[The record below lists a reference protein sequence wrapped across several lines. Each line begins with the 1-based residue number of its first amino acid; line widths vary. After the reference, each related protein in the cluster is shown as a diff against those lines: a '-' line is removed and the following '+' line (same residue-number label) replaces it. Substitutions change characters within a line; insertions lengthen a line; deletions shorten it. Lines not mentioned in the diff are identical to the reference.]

1 MDNSLLTSVR
11 RRGAKMKSS
20 IIFITACAF
29 LLLNAGPAMPGEPS
43 DLKEKIESLQQTID
57 QLKIRVQEMEEKQ
70 ESQAEQIEKVSELSE
85 SVESLEGLPS
95 RVFDKLEREVK
106 IGGHLKF
113 FVLDRTDGE
122 RNDRD
127 QNNNLSAGINDLY
140 FYVSKALTDWLS
152 LDVVPKIS
160 VLASA
165 TPGLGSDISRS
176 TSSSVDI
183 DLDEAYMSGRLPYP
197 YDVEFKVGA
206 FYPFFSEEYAR
217 QTWWHEQYHGNKGLL
232 PLQSWRASGL
242 EIYRNFDFELFSL
255 PVYLYPYLN
264 GDDEESRYVDNNGT
278 KNVLLHVAPE
288 YYGFGSRVRLLGS
301 VGWGKWDDDDDND
314 AFQYAVGADFKREG
328 LSLSGE
334 YLSRQRESVPLLD
347 GGTADADNEGYYLR
361 AMYTFNPKWRALL
374 KWSDV
379 DLAFP
384 STTMLTDEY
393 KTLSFAVNYW
403 ITPESTIIPQIEYV
417 DAERSDGSEMLEY
430 IRYTLGWRTT
440 F

>member
-1 MDNSLLTSVR
+1 
-11 RRGAKMKSS
+11 MKSS

-29 LLLNAGPAMPGEPS
+29 LLLNAGPAMPSELS

-70 ESQAEQIEKVSELSE
+70 ESQAEQVEKVAELTE

-95 RVFDKLEREVK
+95 RVFDKLEREVNF
-106 IGGHLKF
+106 GGHLKF

-122 RNDRD
+122 RNDKD

-140 FYVSKALTDWLS
+140 LYVSKALTGWLS

-165 TPGLGSDISRS
+165 TPGLGGDISRS
-176 TSSSVDI
+176 TSSSVDT

-232 PLQSWRASGL
+232 PLQSWRANGL

-334 YLSRQRESVPLLD
+334 YLSRHRDNVPLLD

-361 AMYTFNPKWRALL
+361 AMYTFNPKWRTLL

-403 ITPESTIIPQIEYV
+403 ITPGSTIIPQIEYV
-417 DAERSDGSEMLEY
+417 DAERSDSSEVLEY

>member
-1 MDNSLLTSVR
+1 
-11 RRGAKMKSS
+11 MKSS

-29 LLLNAGPAMPGEPS
+29 LLLNAGPAMPSELS
-43 DLKEKIESLQQTID
+43 DLKDKIEGLQLTID

-70 ESQAEQIEKVSELSE
+70 ESQAEQVEKVSELSE

-106 IGGHLKF
+106 IGGHLKC

-140 FYVSKALTDWLS
+140 LYVSKALTGWLS

-165 TPGLGSDISRS
+165 TPGLGGDISRS

-197 YDVEFKVGA
+197 YDVEFKIGA
-206 FYPFFSEEYAR
+206 FYPLFSEEYAR
-217 QTWWHEQYHGNKGLL
+217 QTWWHEQYHGNNGLL
-232 PLQSWRASGL
+232 DLQSWRANGV

-301 VGWGKWDDDDDND
+301 VGWGKWDEKDDND

-334 YLSRQRESVPLLD
+334 YLSRRRESVPLLD

-361 AMYTFNPKWRALL
+361 AMYTFNPKWRALV

-379 DLAFP
+379 DLALP
-384 STTMLTDEY
+384 STTMLTDDYE
-393 KTLSFAVNYW
+393 TLSFAVNYW
-403 ITPESTIIPQIEYV
+403 ITQESTIIPQIEYV
-417 DAERSDGSEMLEY
+417 DAERSDGSEVLEY